1 MAIRHDWYQ
10 ADSKVVVTVLLKSAV
25 EKNYSVKIGRDSIL
39 FTATNYELLLNLFKP
54 INAEKSSHK
63 VSPSKVEITLVKE
76 TAEKWDQ
83 LEQKAEIAPKPT
95 IKRVPNWDKLAKEI
109 TEIDNEEAVGED
121 ALENNFQH
129 IYMNCDEEMRRA
141 MNKSF
146 TESNGTTISN
156 DWSKVGRQQVEM
168 EKIEMKCKH
177 REQDLR
183 NGTTKSGE

>member
-109 TEIDNEEAVGED
+109 QEKDDEEAVDDE
-121 ALENNFQH
+121 AANQAFKK
-129 IYMNCDEEMRRA
+129 IYMNSSEEIRRA
-141 MNKSF
+141 MNKSYI
-146 TESNGTTISN
+146 ESGGTVLST
-156 DWSKVGRQQVEM
+156 DWSQIGRKKVEIEAPEGMEFKDWDSGRR
-168 EKIEMKCKH
+168 K
-177 REQDLR
+177 
-183 NGTTKSGE
+183 